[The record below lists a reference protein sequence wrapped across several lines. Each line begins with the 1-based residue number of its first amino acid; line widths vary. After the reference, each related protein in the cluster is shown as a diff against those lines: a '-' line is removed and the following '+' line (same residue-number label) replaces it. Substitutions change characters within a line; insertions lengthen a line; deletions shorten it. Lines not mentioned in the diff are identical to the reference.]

1 MQHSGIYSVSFFHA
15 KYCAFICYNCMTQ
28 EIVIIHLT
36 NYLTNYLLRCVTFQF
51 QFVGSVK
58 LVHLSQSKS
67 KFLPWGFFVHNTQPS
82 LSILPLMFLPFSRRN
97 TNNNTL
103 CWATVIWKKWV
114 IPLINSLLNQKIW
127 FFWQHFISHL
137 TEDNIKWKWIVFIQ
151 FCTKHNRIC
160 LIQSYEKYCA
170 QIERETWLNA
180 SKIAFRSKLQSTC
193 KHVPPETL

>member
-1 MQHSGIYSVSFFHA
+1 
-15 KYCAFICYNCMTQ
+15 MTQ

-36 NYLTNYLLRCVTFQF
+36 NYLTSYLLRCVTFQF

-103 CWATVIWKKWV
+103 C
-114 IPLINSLLNQKIW
+114 
-127 FFWQHFISHL
+127 
-137 TEDNIKWKWIVFIQ
+137 
-151 FCTKHNRIC
+151 
-160 LIQSYEKYCA
+160 
-170 QIERETWLNA
+170 
-180 SKIAFRSKLQSTC
+180 
-193 KHVPPETL
+193 